1 MIQKIYM
8 PEYVLVIAQACG
20 AVGTL
25 RKTARGEGEGCVR
38 AKVPP
43 APWVRRNVCGM
54 LGFAITECST
64 AGKLLSPVFHVLQG
78 RCFVR
83 LYCDKIKK

>member
-25 RKTARGEGEGCVR
+25 RKTARGEEEGCVR

-43 APWVRRNVCGM
+43 APLGASECLWDAGVC
-54 LGFAITECST
+54 
-64 AGKLLSPVFHVLQG
+64 H
-78 RCFVR
+78 
-83 LYCDKIKK
+83 Y